1 MGLEVG
7 RSTRTTRP
15 RRARWLSA
23 VVLAAALVLGGGMFA
38 LTRNVNARDQRRL
51 LTAQAKDAR
60 TTITALITQI
70 ESTMSS
76 VGSVAA
82 ATDGDPAA
90 VNRLATADPS
100 LDVVSALVVLHS
112 VPGGKIAIVA
122 QRGTPS
128 APLPRLLGA
137 AGELRDVVDHGGT
150 DVVGLFGQGAQRK
163 LAVAGGAPLV
173 PGGYVVYSEI
183 PLPEGTT
190 LKSGYPKLQYALV

>member
-1 MGLEVG
+1 MGFEVG
-7 RSTRTTRP
+7 RSTGTTRP
-15 RRARWLSA
+15 HRARWLSA
-23 VVLAAALVLGGGMFA
+23 VVVAAALVLGGGMFA

-112 VPGGKIAIVA
+112 APGGKIAIVA
-122 QRGTPS
+122 QRGTPERGVAQS
-128 APLPRLLGA
+128 PRYDGRA
-137 AGELRDVVDHGGT
+137 ARRGGP
-150 DVVGLFGQGAQRK
+150 RRH
-163 LAVAGGAPLV
+163 
-173 PGGYVVYSEI
+173 
-183 PLPEGTT
+183 
-190 LKSGYPKLQYALV
+190 